1 MGGGKGLKI
10 RENCM
15 HLRTL
20 KSEKRNK
27 KKKKKTQSIMLWNH
41 NQSQNKRDIFH
52 LNYLEGFFV

>member
-20 KSEKRNK
+20 KSEKHS
-27 KKKKKTQSIMLWNH
+27 KKTKKQSIMLWNH

-52 LNYLEGFFV
+52 LSYLEGIFV

>member
-20 KSEKRNK
+20 KSEKHNK